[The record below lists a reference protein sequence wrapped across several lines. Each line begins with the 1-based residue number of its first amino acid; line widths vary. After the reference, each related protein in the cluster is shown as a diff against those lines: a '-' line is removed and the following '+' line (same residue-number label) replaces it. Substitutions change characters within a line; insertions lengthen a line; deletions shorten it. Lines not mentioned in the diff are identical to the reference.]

1 MLQESTSSRIP
12 QTPSIKTGPT
22 NFGKTMTNSSHV
34 RSIKQNKTKRSQEN
48 NKVEEDNL
56 MVGGGPMVQQPRK
69 PSMISYHNQ
78 RQKRLE
84 RRVLPHPIVPSNNSV
99 YNNDDDGHQDDE
111 IVETDE
117 EEDTWWRLLFQS
129 SEYDMYDIYLNFKD
143 KNLQSKE
150 QWLAFVS
157 FKRSD
162 GNIPLQNFVL
172 VLMGIYVGTRYW
184 FASDPIQYVS
194 NPFAFV
200 ALIFAVITAFLLLM
214 ILFMRLSL
222 VPFTH
227 SFDIF
232 RRLNPITV
240 SFYKSSYGQYL
251 DDGVVICAALTSGLY
266 LISHGHDSISISPD
280 VMILAFIVVV
290 VFQLVARGV
299 SRIGLMCAWIVMVIC
314 INVTLHLIATGSQEY
329 LYLNGELLL
338 LLALSYEMERQPLRQ
353 YIMSVRVSE
362 ASEAS
367 ATALA
372 KTAILVAEE
381 NQRRHAIATT
391 TAEALASTAKLLAA
405 ANEIEHVAAY
415 SAEKAFA
422 TTVKLLSAENDAQ
435 QLVAVAEAKALAT
448 TAILL
453 AAANELHN
461 ETAIELATTL
471 ANTGILQPILILV
484 CHY

>member
-1 MLQESTSSRIP
+1 MIEMATTSATNRNGQE
-12 QTPSIKTGPT
+12 KNKGEE
-22 NFGKTMTNSSHV
+22 NF
-34 RSIKQNKTKRSQEN
+34 
-48 NKVEEDNL
+48 
-56 MVGGGPMVQQPRK
+56 VGGGPIITEHRRK
-69 PSMISYHNQ
+69 ASMISYQNQ

-84 RRVLPHPIVPSNNSV
+84 IRKDNRVLPHPIVPSNNSV
-99 YNNDDDGHQDDE
+99 FNDDDGHRDDE
-111 IVETDE
+111 VVVIDE
-117 EEDTWWRLLFQS
+117 QVMDSFSGDTWWRLLFQS

-172 VLMGIYVGTRYW
+172 ILMGIYVGTRFW
-184 FASDPIQYVS
+184 FGSNLILYTS
-194 NPFAFV
+194 NPCAFV
-200 ALIFAVITAFLLLM
+200 ALIFAGTTALLLVM
-214 ILFMRLSL
+214 IVFMRLSL

-227 SFDIF
+227 QFDIF
-232 RRLNPITV
+232 RRLNPVAV

-251 DDGVVICAALTSGLY
+251 DDGVVICAALTSGLF
-266 LISHGHDSISISPD
+266 LISHAHDSISIAPD

-299 SRIGLMCAWIVMVIC
+299 SRIGLICAWIIMIVC
-314 INVTLHLIATGSQEY
+314 INVTLHLKETGYQEY
-329 LYLNGELLL
+329 LHLNSQLLL
-338 LLALSYEMERQPLRQ
+338 LLDLSYEMERHPLRQ
-353 YIMSVRVSE
+353 YIMSVRVSAE
-362 ASEAS
+362 SKAS
-367 ATALA
+367 AKALA

-381 NQRRHAIATT
+381 NQRRHDIATT

-461 ETAIELATTL
+461 ETAVELATTL
-471 ANTGILQPILILV
+471 ANTGILQPILITIPI
-484 CHY
+484 CH

>member
-1 MLQESTSSRIP
+1 MASTSAN
-12 QTPSIKTGPT
+12 KGEE
-22 NFGKTMTNSSHV
+22 NF
-34 RSIKQNKTKRSQEN
+34 
-48 NKVEEDNL
+48 
-56 MVGGGPMVQQPRK
+56 VGGGRTMEQHHRK
-69 PSMISYHNQ
+69 PSMISYQNQ

-84 RRVLPHPIVPSNNSV
+84 IRKDNRVLPHPIVPSNNSV
-99 YNNDDDGHQDDE
+99 FNDDDGHRDDE
-111 IVETDE
+111 VVVIDE
-117 EEDTWWRLLFQS
+117 QVMDSFSGDTWWRLLFQS

-172 VLMGIYVGTRYW
+172 ILMGIYVGTRFW
-184 FASDPIQYVS
+184 FGSNLILYTS
-194 NPFAFV
+194 NPCAFV
-200 ALIFAVITAFLLLM
+200 ALIFAGTTALLLVM
-214 ILFMRLSL
+214 IVFMRLSL

-227 SFDIF
+227 QFDIF
-232 RRLNPITV
+232 RRLNPVAV

-251 DDGVVICAALTSGLY
+251 DDGVVICAALTSGLF
-266 LISHGHDSISISPD
+266 LISHVQASISIAPD
-280 VMILAFIVVV
+280 VMILAFIIVV

-299 SRIGLMCAWIVMVIC
+299 SRIGLICAWIVMIVC
-314 INVTLHLIATGSQEY
+314 INVTLHLIVTGSQEY

-338 LLALSYEMERQPLRQ
+338 LLALSYEMERHPLRQ
-353 YIMSVRVSE
+353 YIMSVRVSAE
-362 ASEAS
+362 SKAS
-367 ATALA
+367 AKALA

-381 NQRRHAIATT
+381 NQRRHDIATT

-461 ETAIELATTL
+461 ETAVELATTL
-471 ANTGILQPILILV
+471 ANTGILQPILITIPI
-484 CHY
+484 CH

>member
-1 MLQESTSSRIP
+1 MLQVSLASSLVTSIR
-12 QTPSIKTGPT
+12 
-22 NFGKTMTNSSHV
+22 
-34 RSIKQNKTKRSQEN
+34 QEN
-48 NKVEEDNL
+48 NKEEENH
-56 MVGGGPMVQQPRK
+56 VGGGPMVQQYRK
-69 PSMISYHNQ
+69 PSSSMSSYQNQ
-78 RQKRLE
+78 RQKRIEL
-84 RRVLPHPIVPSNNSV
+84 RKQNRILPHPVVVPSSAANN
-99 YNNDDDGHQDDE
+99 YDYDEEGHQDE
-111 IVETDE
+111 IVETNDQVIISKI
-117 EEDTWWRLLFQS
+117 EDTWWRLLFQS

-150 QWLAFVS
+150 KWLAFVS

-172 VLMGIYVGTRYW
+172 VMMGMYVGTRFW
-184 FASDPIQYVS
+184 FASDFIQYAS

-200 ALIFAVITAFLLLM
+200 ALIFAGTTTFLLVM

-227 SFDIF
+227 HFNIF
-232 RRLNPITV
+232 RWLNPVTV
-240 SFYKSSYGQYL
+240 SFYVSSYGQYL
-251 DDGVVICAALTSGLY
+251 DDGVVICAALTSGLF
-266 LISHGHDSISISPD
+266 LISHVYDSISISPD
-280 VMILAFIVVV
+280 AIILAFIVVI

-299 SRIGLMCAWIVMVIC
+299 SRIGLICAWIVMIVC
-314 INVTLHLIATGSQEY
+314 INITLYLIETGSQEY

-338 LLALSYEMERQPLRQ
+338 LLALSYELERHPLRQ

-362 ASEAS
+362 AAEAS

-372 KTAILVAEE
+372 KTAILVAEK
-381 NQRRHAIATT
+381 NQRRHSSATA

-405 ANEIEHVAAY
+405 ANEIQHVASY

-422 TTVKLLSAENDAQ
+422 STLKLLNAEKESQ
-435 QLVAVAEAKALAT
+435 KLMVEAEAKALAT

-471 ANTGILQPILILV
+471 ANTGILQPITIPIYHYSILTTTNPSSLIT
-484 CHY
+484 

>member
-1 MLQESTSSRIP
+1 MASTSAN
-12 QTPSIKTGPT
+12 KGEE
-22 NFGKTMTNSSHV
+22 NF
-34 RSIKQNKTKRSQEN
+34 
-48 NKVEEDNL
+48 
-56 MVGGGPMVQQPRK
+56 VGGGRTMEQHHRK
-69 PSMISYHNQ
+69 PSMISYQNQ

-84 RRVLPHPIVPSNNSV
+84 IRKDNRVLPHPIVPSNNSV
-99 YNNDDDGHQDDE
+99 FNDDDGHRDDE
-111 IVETDE
+111 VVVIDE
-117 EEDTWWRLLFQS
+117 QVMDSFSGDTWWRLLFQS

-172 VLMGIYVGTRYW
+172 ILMGIYVGTRFW
-184 FASDPIQYVS
+184 FGSNLILYTS
-194 NPFAFV
+194 NPCAFV
-200 ALIFAVITAFLLLM
+200 ALIFAGTTALLLVM
-214 ILFMRLSL
+214 IVFMRLSL

-227 SFDIF
+227 QFDIF
-232 RRLNPITV
+232 RRLNPVAV

-251 DDGVVICAALTSGLY
+251 DDGVVICAALTSGLF
-266 LISHGHDSISISPD
+266 LISHVQASISIAPD
-280 VMILAFIVVV
+280 VMILAFIIVV

-299 SRIGLMCAWIVMVIC
+299 SRIGLICAWIVMIVC
-314 INVTLHLIATGSQEY
+314 INVTLHLIVTGSQEY

-338 LLALSYEMERQPLRQ
+338 LLALSYEMERHPLRQ
-353 YIMSVRVSE
+353 YIMSVRVSAE
-362 ASEAS
+362 SKAS
-367 ATALA
+367 AKALA

-381 NQRRHAIATT
+381 NQRRHDIATT

-461 ETAIELATTL
+461 ETAVELATTL
-471 ANTGILQPILILV
+471 ANTGILQPILIPIPI
-484 CHY
+484 CH